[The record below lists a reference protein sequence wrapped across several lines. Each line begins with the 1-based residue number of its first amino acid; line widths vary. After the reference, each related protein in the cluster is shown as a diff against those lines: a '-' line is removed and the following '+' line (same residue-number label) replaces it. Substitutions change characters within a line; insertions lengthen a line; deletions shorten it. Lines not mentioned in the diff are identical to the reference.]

1 MEVNP
6 VGAVRLV
13 YQSRG
18 GNTRKAAEAMAEELN
33 IEAIDINE
41 PAVLADTDLLFVGM
55 GIYGG
60 KPDQN
65 LMDYLDQLP
74 QNKIRGA
81 AVFCTSATG
90 IDHMELA
97 INLLEH
103 KGIFI
108 YPEHLC
114 LRGQFMGFVAHGHP
128 DDRDINKAK
137 RFARQVMLAY
147 HG

>member
-1 MEVNP
+1 M
-6 VGAVRLV
+6 GTVRLI
-13 YQSRG
+13 YQSRS
-18 GNTRKAAEAMAEELN
+18 GNTRKAAEAMAEELG

-41 PAVLADTDLLFVGM
+41 PAALADTDLLFVGM
-55 GIYGG
+55 GIYAG

-74 QNKIRGA
+74 PKRIRGA

-90 IDHMELA
+90 ADHMELA

-114 LRGQFMGFVAHGHP
+114 LRGQFMGFIAHGHP
-128 DDRDINKAK
+128 NEKDLCRAR
-137 RFARQVMLAY
+137 RFARDVLLSFT
-147 HG
+147 G